1 MYVILFI
8 LLFGWDYSA
17 SAHTT
22 QPKDSLMLVKTYL
35 FEIQKSL
42 SKKQERHKKIVML
55 DSLINKGKAL
65 DKVFRGDQLSKLSRS
80 FHFILQS
87 LALYK
92 SDLKA
97 TADSPMERQ
106 YLDENIPLLL
116 KQIDNFRASK
126 Q

>member
-1 MYVILFI
+1 
-8 LLFGWDYSA
+8 
-17 SAHTT
+17 
-22 QPKDSLMLVKTYL
+22 
-35 FEIQKSL
+35 
-42 SKKQERHKKIVML
+42 ML
-55 DSLINKGKAL
+55 DSLINKGMVL
-65 DKVFRGDQLSKLSRS
+65 DKVFHPSQLTKLSRS

-116 KQIDNFRASK
+116 KQIDNFRISRR
-126 Q
+126 